1 MYRKIVGCAAE
12 LVYGLIIL
20 HGLLDFLGLKKLIVP
35 YINEVSIDEME
46 EEKNHV

>member
-1 MYRKIVGCAAE
+1 MYGKIVGCAAE

-35 YINEVSIDEME
+35 YINEGSIDEME
-46 EEKNHV
+46 EKNHV